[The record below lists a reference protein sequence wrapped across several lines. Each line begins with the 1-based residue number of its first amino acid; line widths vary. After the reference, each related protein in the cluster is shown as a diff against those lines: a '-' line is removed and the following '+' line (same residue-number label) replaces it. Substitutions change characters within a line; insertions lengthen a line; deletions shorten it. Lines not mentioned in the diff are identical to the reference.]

1 MLMTPER
8 LPTDL
13 ILGID
18 GGGSKTRAL
27 VADRDGAVLG
37 VGVAASS
44 NYQSVGFESAVAALE
59 AAMNAALRAAGYP
72 LAMRFTSICLGLA
85 GVDRDEDRR
94 RFEAWIAARGLA
106 ERWAVVNDAELV
118 LAAGTPEGWG
128 VALIC
133 GTGSICFGKGRD
145 GRRARAGGWGYLLGD
160 EGSGYD
166 IAVRALRLATQTADG
181 RADARA
187 LLQTIL
193 AAWSLDDP
201 TQLIS
206 VVYRPETTRATIAD
220 LARHVIALAATGDPH
235 AAAVIADAACEL
247 GRLIAAVVRHLDLE
261 SPPVAIGGGLIGAHP
276 TLQQLVLERAGIPL
290 GPLCYVADPAQG
302 ALVIAKRQNTSLQE
316 YTDVHAP

>member
-1 MLMTPER
+1 MNER
-8 LPTDL
+8 LSTDL

-44 NYQSVGFESAVAALE
+44 NYQSVGFESATAALE
-59 AAMNAALRAAGYP
+59 SAMNAALRAAGYP
-72 LAMRFTSICLGLA
+72 AAVRFTSMCLGLA

-94 RFEAWIAARGLA
+94 RFETWIAARGLA
-106 ERWAVVNDAELV
+106 ERHAVVNDAELV

-181 RADARA
+181 RAEAHA

-193 AAWSLDDP
+193 AAWSLDEP
-201 TQLIS
+201 AQLIG

-220 LARHVIALAATGDPH
+220 LARHVIALAAAGDPH
-235 AAAVIADAACEL
+235 AESIIAGAAREL
-247 GRLIAAVVRHLDLE
+247 GRLIAAVVKQLRLE
-261 SPPVAIGGGLIGAHP
+261 APPVALGGGLIGAHP
-276 TLQQLVLERAGIPL
+276 RLQQAVLEQAGLPL
-290 GPLCYVADPAQG
+290 GPLRYVADPAQG
-302 ALVIAKRQNTSLQE
+302 ALVIARRQSIDT
-316 YTDVHAP
+316 